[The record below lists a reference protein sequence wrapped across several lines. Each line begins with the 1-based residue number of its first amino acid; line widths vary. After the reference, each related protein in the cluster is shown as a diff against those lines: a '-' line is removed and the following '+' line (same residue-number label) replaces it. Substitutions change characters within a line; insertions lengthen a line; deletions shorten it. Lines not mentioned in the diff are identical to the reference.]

1 MVRRTASSRDGH
13 VTRRSSVMT
22 SRGRRAAEPAPA
34 RRVLV
39 VGVRVLTELPNGPS
53 TGPHGEDG
61 AHGTA
66 GRTC

>member
-1 MVRRTASSRDGH
+1 
-13 VTRRSSVMT
+13 MT

>member
-1 MVRRTASSRDGH
+1 
-13 VTRRSSVMT
+13 MT

-39 VGVRVLTELPNGPS
+39 VGVRVLTELPNGPL
-53 TGPHGEDG
+53 TELLDAGGVHD
-61 AHGTA
+61 TA